1 MVATTHACQIL
12 KLVLLAWNLRRGV
25 DQIDLPWHIRVK
37 GPLKG
42 RWGGERNNFFIY
54 VYSWDNHMVTQDT
67 RNDASQFGRNTNVAR
82 TPWKEKGRVQKLMI
96 SIGL

>member
-12 KLVLLAWNLRRGV
+12 KLVLLAWNVRRGV

-42 RWGGERNNFFIY
+42 GWGG
-54 VYSWDNHMVTQDT
+54 
-67 RNDASQFGRNTNVAR
+67 
-82 TPWKEKGRVQKLMI
+82 KGII
-96 SIGL
+96 SLFMCILGIITW

>member
-37 GPLKG
+37 GPLKVG
-42 RWGGERNNFFIY
+42 LGGRNNCFVY
-54 VYSWDNHMVTQDT
+54 VCSCDNHMVTQDT
-67 RNDASQFGRNTNVAR
+67 RNDASQFGRDKCCKDTMER
-82 TPWKEKGRVQKLMI
+82 KRPSSEI
-96 SIGL
+96 DD